1 MRALRRPIVA
11 VAATSLLLIIQAVID
26 PTGLLAL
33 VGWPGGTPRF
43 DLWWPVARY
52 IVFVPVMLAVV
63 WWAAVRAGDRFW
75 TLTAGVVLA
84 AQLAQFAACFAMTGD
99 LALAAWAGGY
109 VTAKAVPTAL
119 IVAGVVRVVE
129 RMVARRRG
137 LDTAMRAY
145 STDGTKGATVW
156 PAAITVGAVAPLLAG
171 SWWTGATYAPGIPT
185 PRPGTDA
192 LGIVGMLVA
201 IALLIG
207 AAWLGIRWMRRRVP
221 GFLGTWLGALV
232 AGGLLGLAQGVI
244 GLVVDDGFRGD
255 LWPLMAT
262 YIHVADGLAV
272 GACTGWI
279 AAIVALIADRVVA
292 QRAARSAGLADSAAG
307 DAANEQRD
315 VSPARIAAGAGV
327 GVAVVAVA
335 AIAATLIAP
344 AAPAV
349 ATADNEASVPVGFL
363 RVEDGRFTDGEG
375 HQVLLRGVNVNQ
387 LVDFYQARPE
397 VPVTRELTEQDFADM
412 ATYGFN
418 VVRLGMSWS
427 ALEPTQGE
435 LDPEY
440 LATVK
445 QAVAWGEQHGIRTVL
460 DMHQDGWSNL
470 PTAEGTVCRPGTDP
484 MWGYDGAPEWAT
496 HWDGTPRCS
505 FTGRDI
511 SPAGDRA
518 FEHFWFDTDGIQT
531 ALARTWGELAGEF
544 ADEKAV
550 AGFDL
555 LNEPGFGET
564 APVTTSKKNG
574 EYSAKA
580 IAAIREAG
588 APQIVFVEPSIL
600 WSGLG
605 FDSGPSR
612 GFTDDLNVAFS
623 PHLYAESITMD
634 ASLGLPT
641 IVSTERQFELGQ
653 RVADEL
659 GMPMWS
665 GEYGYW
671 GDDASTTAH
680 LERYAA
686 EEDRRMLGSAY
697 WVWKQ
702 ACGDPQNGIQELGNG
717 LLSEL
722 CATGEEAPR
731 KEHLLSILSRAYPQQ
746 APGALTSLR
755 AGVAGDDRAEFTL
768 TGVVDQPTCGLQVW
782 VPGTAEPE
790 FSEERGLSRVE
801 LEQVDGGWLVTG
813 CADGEYA
820 LASE

>member
-1 MRALRRPIVA
+1 MRQVRRPIVA
-11 VAATSLLLIIQAVID
+11 VSATAVLLLLQALID

-33 VGWPGGTPRF
+33 VGWPGGLPQAE
-43 DLWWPVARY
+43 LWWPIARY
-52 IVFVPVMLAVV
+52 VVFVPVMLAVV
-63 WWAAVRAGDRFW
+63 WWSAARAGDRFW

-84 AQLAQFAACFAMTGD
+84 ALLAQAAACLAMTGD
-99 LALAAWAGGY
+99 LALSAWAAGY
-109 VTAKAVPTAL
+109 ITAKAVPSAL
-119 IVAGVVRVVE
+119 IVAGVVRVAE
-129 RMVARRRG
+129 RIVARRRG
-137 LDTAMRAY
+137 LVTAFRAAPA
-145 STDGTKGATVW
+145 DGRSIW
-156 PAAITVGAVAPLLAG
+156 PAAVAFGAAAPLLAG
-171 SWWTGATYAPGIPT
+171 SWWTGATSAPGIPT
-185 PRPGTDA
+185 PHPGSG
-192 LGIVGMLVA
+192 LPGIVGMVVA

-207 AAWLGIRWMRRRVP
+207 AAWLGLRWTRPRVP
-221 GFLGTWLGALV
+221 GLLGAWLGALV
-232 AGGLLGLAQGVI
+232 AGGLFGLVQGII

-262 YIHVADGLAV
+262 YVHVADGLAF
-272 GACTGWI
+272 GACTGWL
-279 AAIVALIADRVVA
+279 AGAVALVADRVLAKRTASDATPATVA
-292 QRAARSAGLADSAAG
+292 
-307 DAANEQRD
+307 
-315 VSPARIAAGAGV
+315 VAAGAA
-327 GVAVVAVA
+327 VAVVAVA
-335 AIAATLIAP
+335 ALTASLLAP
-344 AAPAV
+344 ASGAAV
-349 ATADNEASVPVGFL
+349 AAGRGEASVPAGFL
-363 RVEDGRFTDGEG
+363 RVENGVIADGEG

-387 LVDFYQARPE
+387 LVDFYQASPDL
-397 VPVTRELTEQDFADM
+397 PVTRELTEQDFADM

-418 VVRLGMSWS
+418 VVRLGLSWS
-427 ALEPTQGE
+427 ALEPTRGS

-445 QAVAWGEQHGIRTVL
+445 QAVAWGEEHGIRTVL

-496 HWDGTPRCS
+496 HWDGAPRCS

-518 FEHFWFDTDGIQT
+518 FEHFWFDTDGIRQ
-531 ALARTWGELAGEF
+531 ALVRTWGELAGEF
-544 ADEKAV
+544 ADERAV

-564 APVTTSKKNG
+564 APVTTSLKLG
-574 EYSAKA
+574 EFSADA
-580 IAAIREAG
+580 IEAIREAG

-605 FDSGPSR
+605 FDSGPR
-612 GFTDDLNVAFS
+612 PGFTDDANVVFS

-641 IVSTERQFELGQ
+641 IVGTERQFELGQ

-671 GDDASTTAH
+671 GDDASTAAH
-680 LERYAA
+680 LSRYAA
-686 EEDRRMLGSAY
+686 EEDARMLGSAY

-717 LLSEL
+717 LLSEY

-731 KEHLLSILSRAYPQQ
+731 KDHLLDILSRAYPQE
-746 APGALTSLR
+746 APGMLTSLE
-755 AGVAGDDRAEFTL
+755 AGVAGDDRAELAF
-768 TGVVDQPTCGLQVW
+768 TGVVDEPTCGLRVW
-782 VPGTAEPE
+782 IPGEAEPR
-790 FSEERGLSRVE
+790 FSEQGGLSRVE
-801 LEQVDGGWLVTG
+801 FEQVEGGWLVTG

-820 LASE
+820 LTTG

>member
-1 MRALRRPIVA
+1 MRALRRPIVT
-11 VAATSLLLIIQAVID
+11 VAATSLLLVVQAVID

-52 IVFVPVMLAVV
+52 VVFVPVMLAVV

-84 AQLAQFAACFAMTGD
+84 ALLAQFAACLAMTGD
-99 LALAAWAGGY
+99 VALSAWAGGF

-129 RMVARRRG
+129 RVVARRRG
-137 LDTAMRAY
+137 LDTALRAP
-145 STDGTKGATVW
+145 SADALTVW
-156 PAAITVGAVAPLLAG
+156 PAAIAAGAVAPLLAG

-185 PRPGTDA
+185 PRPDDGPIA
-192 LGIVGMLVA
+192 MVVA
-201 IALLIG
+201 VLLLIG

-221 GFLGTWLGALV
+221 GFLGTWLGVLV
-232 AGGLLGLAQGVI
+232 AGGVFGLAQSIV

-255 LWPLMAT
+255 LWPLMAA
-262 YIHVADGLAV
+262 YIHVADGLAFA
-272 GACTGWI
+272 ACTGWI
-279 AAIVALIADRVVA
+279 AAVVALVADRVMA
-292 QRAARSAGLADSAAG
+292 RRAARSAADPTAG
-307 DAANEQRD
+307 ELNERRDA
-315 VSPARIAAGAGV
+315 SPARIAAGVGI
-327 GVAVVAVA
+327 GVAVVAVTA
-335 AIAATLIAP
+335 VTASLLAP

-349 ATADNEASVPVGFL
+349 ATVANEASVPAGFL

-397 VPVTRELTEQDFADM
+397 VPATRELTEQDFADM

-418 VVRLGMSWS
+418 VVRLGLSWS
-427 ALEPTQGE
+427 ALEPTRGE
-435 LDPEY
+435 LDPDY

-445 QAVAWGEQHGIRTVL
+445 QAVAWGEKHGIRTVL

-496 HWDGTPRCS
+496 HWDGAPRCS

-605 FDSGPSR
+605 FDSGPAR

-671 GDDASTTAH
+671 GDDESTAAH
-680 LERYAA
+680 LSRYAA
-686 EEDRRMLGSAY
+686 EEDARMLGSAY

-717 LLSEL
+717 LLSEV

-731 KEHLLSILSRAYPQQ
+731 KEHLLGILSRAYPQQ
-746 APGALTSLR
+746 APGVLTSLR
-755 AGVAGDDRAEFTL
+755 AGVTGTPDAAATMSL
-768 TGVVDQPTCGLQVW
+768 TGEAPSATCGLQVW
-782 VPGTAEPE
+782 IPGSAEPAVE
-790 FSEERGLSRVE
+790 SSGLGDVA
-801 LEQVDGGWLVTG
+801 VDEVPGGWLLTG
-813 CADGEYA
+813 CAEGAYA
-820 LASE
+820 LDVKPAE